1 MTKKRILSYDVI
13 RIVAALA
20 VVMVHIAEP
29 FISRT
34 EIGSAE
40 YVTGNVF
47 GAASRIGVQMFVML
61 SGALTLRE
69 EREYTFVTMRRSIGN
84 LLFLLAVWSFVYAV
98 VQPLSFGYELSF
110 EVAVERF
117 FTGHFHLWYLFMLIG
132 LHLITPILRTF
143 VKKENKKY
151 VGYYILLAAIF
162 TFAAPLLQFFY
173 TELGG
178 NKEWI
183 ATYPRKFQI
192 GILGN
197 YIAYYLLGWYLTTVE
212 LTKKARYLIYGAGA
226 LGFAVT
232 VGGSLYYSEGSV
244 RASEVFFHNFTL
256 NVMLMSV
263 AVFVFLLYLL
273 RERQISALWTKV
285 ITRLSGLT
293 FGVYVLHLYVMS
305 LLARMIP
312 DLFAFG
318 TLSAPALVLCRWMAT
333 VVVSFLAVY
342 LLSKIPIVKQTVKS

>member
-143 VKKENKKY
+143 VKKENKK
-151 VGYYILLAAIF
+151 
-162 TFAAPLLQFFY
+162 
-173 TELGG
+173 
-178 NKEWI
+178 
-183 ATYPRKFQI
+183 
-192 GILGN
+192 
-197 YIAYYLLGWYLTTVE
+197 
-212 LTKKARYLIYGAGA
+212 
-226 LGFAVT
+226 
-232 VGGSLYYSEGSV
+232 SS
-244 RASEVFFHNFTL
+244 
-256 NVMLMSV
+256 
-263 AVFVFLLYLL
+263 
-273 RERQISALWTKV
+273 
-285 ITRLSGLT
+285 
-293 FGVYVLHLYVMS
+293 
-305 LLARMIP
+305 
-312 DLFAFG
+312 
-318 TLSAPALVLCRWMAT
+318 
-333 VVVSFLAVY
+333 
-342 LLSKIPIVKQTVKS
+342 